1 MGATLD
7 RQKKTKPPVS
17 VTDSFKC
24 PPRRG
29 KTILIYT
36 KNVHADHL
44 FK

>member
-1 MGATLD
+1 MDATLD

-24 PPRRG
+24 LPRRG
-29 KTILIYT
+29 KKILIYN
-36 KNVHADHL
+36 KSARADHL